1 MFDQVLF
8 GLETNNEAWPVPKL
22 NRPVTDKELRLLD
35 CFGVV
40 GANQGLEAYKAGR
53 QDQRRKL
60 GSLPSIAS
68 GAKNSISGA
77 RVSGPYTS
85 EQTEF
90 QNQKGPNH
98 PVKLFT
104 FRP

>member
-40 GANQGLEAYKAGR
+40 GANQGLEPYKAAVKTNG
-53 QDQRRKL
+53 
-60 GSLPSIAS
+60 
-68 GAKNSISGA
+68 
-77 RVSGPYTS
+77 VSS
-85 EQTEF
+85 VVC
-90 QNQKGPNH
+90 H
-98 PVKLFT
+98 
-104 FRP
+104 